1 MLNGAGVPS
10 QSKYINVSFLVRRVV
25 IIFSFKRMKH
35 EIPFRIIVTDPLF
48 GVEMKIQKGRDELI
62 DPVTDSRSRKL
73 FEFSLLADVD
83 TSVPNF
89 LGPFAQGP
97 KDARFIYLNSGT
109 SAGQFGSCWTR
120 RAKLSLMSISKEL
133 VESVLRSPGAR
144 FEAEIPGISRDGG
157 PICASVKGLEWRIVE
172 K

>member
-1 MLNGAGVPS
+1 
-10 QSKYINVSFLVRRVV
+10 
-25 IIFSFKRMKH
+25 MKH
-35 EIPFRIIVTDPLF
+35 EIPFRIIVTGPLS

-62 DPVTDSRSRKL
+62 GPATDSKANKV
-73 FEFSLLADVD
+73 FEFSLLADLD
-83 TSVPNF
+83 PSVPNF

-109 SAGQFGSCWTR
+109 SAGEVGSCWTR

-133 VESVLRSPGAR
+133 VESVLRAPGAR
-144 FEAEIPGISRDGG
+144 FEAEIPGLGRDGG
-157 PICASVKGLEWRIVE
+157 PICAGVKGLEWRIAA

>member
-10 QSKYINVSFLVRRVV
+10 QSKFPDVSFLIRRMV

-35 EIPFRIIVTDPLF
+35 EVLFRIIVTDPLS
-48 GVEMKIQKGRDELI
+48 GVEMKIQKGRNELI
-62 DPVTDSRSRKL
+62 GPATDSMVKKV
-73 FEFSLLADVD
+73 FEFSLLADLD
-83 TSVPNF
+83 PSVPNF

-109 SAGQFGSCWTR
+109 SAGQAGNCWTR

-133 VESVLRSPGAR
+133 VELVLRSPAAR
-144 FEAEIPGISRDGG
+144 FETAIHGISRDGG

>member
-1 MLNGAGVPS
+1 
-10 QSKYINVSFLVRRVV
+10 
-25 IIFSFKRMKH
+25 MKH
-35 EIPFRIIVTDPLF
+35 EVPFRIIVTGPLS
-48 GVEMKIQKGRDELI
+48 GVEMKIQKGRNELI
-62 DPVTDSRSRKL
+62 GPATDSRAKKV
-73 FEFSLLADVD
+73 FEFSLLADLD
-83 TSVPNF
+83 PSVPNF

-144 FEAEIPGISRDGG
+144 FETAIHGIGRDGG
-157 PICASVKGLEWRIVE
+157 PICAGVKGLEWRIVE
-172 K
+172 E